1 MSDIGTVLRTLLANG
16 RFQEFLAM
24 ELLAH
29 DSAAGTVTIKLPWK
43 PEFERGPGTEQ
54 WHGGLIASLIDI
66 AGDFALIT
74 QLGQAI
80 PTINLRIDYLRPAI
94 KTDLVATGRVL
105 RAGKSIG
112 TVDIDV
118 SDNNGKIVAVGRG
131 TYSTL
136 VPGR

>member
-1 MSDIGTVLRTLLANG
+1 MGDMETLLRTLLANG

-29 DSAAGTVTIKLPWK
+29 DSAAGTVTIKLPWRRD
-43 PEFERGPGTEQ
+43 FERGPGTEQ
-54 WHGGLIASLIDI
+54 WHGGLIAALIDI

-118 SDNNGKIVAVGRG
+118 ADNGGKIIAVGRG

>member
-1 MSDIGTVLRTLLANG
+1 MSDIETVLKTLLANG

-43 PEFERGPGTEQ
+43 HEFERGPGTEQ

-66 AGDFALIT
+66 AGDFALVT

-94 KTDLVATGRVL
+94 KTDLVAAARVL
-105 RAGKSIG
+105 RAGKSVG
-112 TVDIDV
+112 TVDIEVTDV
-118 SDNNGKIVAVGRG
+118 SGKVVAVGRG

>member
-1 MSDIGTVLRTLLANG
+1 MSDIETVLKTLLANG
-16 RFQEFLAM
+16 RFQEFLGM

-43 PEFERGPGTEQ
+43 RDFERGPGTEQ

-118 SDNNGKIVAVGRG
+118 TDNGGKIIAVGRG

>member
-1 MSDIGTVLRTLLANG
+1 MSDIETVLKTLLANG
-16 RFQEFLAM
+16 RFQEFLNM

-29 DSAAGTVTIKLPWK
+29 DSAAGTVKIKLPWRRD
-43 PEFERGPGTEQ
+43 FERGPGTEQ

-94 KTDLVATGRVL
+94 KTDLVATGHVL

-118 SDNNGKIVAVGRG
+118 SDNGGKIVAVGRG